1 MDVQTGL
8 VYVAVVLVSALV
20 IGFVSV
26 FAMKEKSY
34 EEAIAEQRKL
44 PDDLLLGK
52 KEKIKEKKHKNKT
65 GKKVKEKKEEKEE
78 KEEKPEHVQF
88 EETPQ
93 ILPPEPP
100 VQESGKGSKKK
111 GKIEKVKP
119 ILVNKDE
126 PVVVVTEPSP
136 SQPVLAQEGNHFDIT
151 HPKDD
156 LELIRSHSRENLS
169 QIGQSEPPG
178 LVNKS
183 PKETPTRSKKNAK
196 EKDSKKK
203 DDHKEEKKEVPT
215 TSNQPSASAK
225 DQVKEKPKE
234 TIKEVKEP
242 KEPVKE
248 NVTPLQ
254 SSNKESK
261 KIRKKNDI
269 LAQIGGDRDGVNFS
283 LLKPLVQKAELSRSE
298 IQILID
304 QLLNKQQDNPLEHAE
319 WTESRAD
326 PVIKLKKQL
335 ADKEKALKD
344 EQEASVSV
352 QSKLLELRAELNGER
367 SRFTANVRQLEEA
380 LNAKVSE
387 AQTLHTRMQHILE
400 SHAAEKLGFT
410 RKIETLES
418 KEKEDAAIIL
428 KLKEDQGNSQGHL
441 QQELHNQRKQMD
453 IQFAQM
459 RDSENALKAQLAQKH
474 AELQEL
480 QNVNITIS
488 QELQA
493 TCDSST
499 HEIEM
504 LRQQLSMMQEQVMH
518 SDAQIQIYKE
528 TSDRLQDAHRQLE
541 ESRRVQSE
549 MDHRIKSM
557 HRHEQE
563 LQKQITWFQTE
574 LDAAKAES
582 SETNAALE
590 KARADLAKAHADD
603 SVTVTDNGNSS
614 ETSEIAAKLKAKE
627 IELQKTLSEASK
639 AQAELKKTQ
648 GDIKKLESD
657 LMEARNELKVT
668 KSELGRAQ
676 DNYKLAQNDLIKCQE
691 ELREIQH
698 VLAQTRAEFSK
709 INSFTS
715 SAKDNKHG
723 EAELKI
729 VRLQEENDRL
739 SAQLGGMGELQK
751 EIKQLREKN
760 ESLSSQLAASTER
773 PAVEGRENGIEE
785 KAQKNSIQTVENTNL
800 LAQKEDQL
808 AALRTA
814 LSQKEKELDQL
825 GTQVESL
832 RSEVNDQRSVTSRL
846 QDDLE
851 QQRSKNNDLRRKNWK
866 VMEALNTAE
875 SRLNKNSR
883 PIDDVQKLKEIKVEE
898 QEATKALLQRIFP
911 EIKVSEKSHDQWM
924 KAFEEQVYTALDKLK
939 TDTYSESASAELEK
953 TNKNLQA
960 MVNHYKQIIYDTEGM
975 LNKLQSHIESEEK
988 RWQAQLRQKENEVS
1002 NLRVEI
1008 HDLQDKTISDNNEL
1022 QQKIADLE
1030 SRVSEAESLKAKT
1043 KTESAH
1049 TQNRVPDLAVLEQ
1062 LQEEKARLTQQLQN
1076 ESSKRATLDAEV
1088 AKLLLLVETT
1098 ESNLSQEKKLVSQLQ
1113 QEVSQLKSEVCGGSS
1128 SSDQMTLNGPPVT
1141 DSPQSESTKKPM
1153 AKRRRFAGW
1162 FRKKVTSRNKL
1173 R

>member
-100 VQESGKGSKKK
+100 VQ
-111 GKIEKVKP
+111 
-119 ILVNKDE
+119 
-126 PVVVVTEPSP
+126 
-136 SQPVLAQEGNHFDIT
+136 
-151 HPKDD
+151 
-156 LELIRSHSRENLS
+156 RENLS

-851 QQRSKNNDLRRKNWK
+851 QQRSKNND
-866 VMEALNTAE
+866 
-875 SRLNKNSR
+875 
-883 PIDDVQKLKEIKVEE
+883 DVQKLKEIKVEE

-1141 DSPQSESTKKPM
+1141 DSPQSEGGSGKK
-1153 AKRRRFAGW
+1153 
-1162 FRKKVTSRNKL
+1162 
-1173 R
+1173 

>member
-100 VQESGKGSKKK
+100 VQ
-111 GKIEKVKP
+111 
-119 ILVNKDE
+119 
-126 PVVVVTEPSP
+126 
-136 SQPVLAQEGNHFDIT
+136 
-151 HPKDD
+151 
-156 LELIRSHSRENLS
+156 RENLS

-851 QQRSKNNDLRRKNWK
+851 QQRSKNND
-866 VMEALNTAE
+866 
-875 SRLNKNSR
+875 
-883 PIDDVQKLKEIKVEE
+883 DVQKLKEIKVEE

-1141 DSPQSESTKKPM
+1141 DSPQSEPTVGAQCLIAALEKTLLKNTELENCSLAEPENSVESQQDIDDGSLTSKFASNTCRTTENVIQNSCNPLNGPQHKKHKK
-1153 AKRRRFAGW
+1153 KRKGGSG
-1162 FRKKVTSRNKL
+1162 KK
-1173 R
+1173 